1 MYLASCVHFR
11 SFHAV
16 TLLGQ
21 GLNVTNAAE
30 VATAPITKAF
40 PTFSGALI
48 VVDAL
53 GSFGE
58 FLALTYFFH
67 FGIMFLNCLM
77 EGHGQT
83 GFHLNQLG
91 EVVGR
96 KAIQLNS
103 LQSIQLNNL
112 QSVQF

>member
-1 MYLASCVHFR
+1 M
-11 SFHAV
+11 
-16 TLLGQ
+16 TK
-21 GLNVTNAAE
+21 AAE
-30 VATAPITKAF
+30 VAMAPIAKAF

-58 FLALTYFFH
+58 FLVITYFIH
-67 FGIMFLNCLM
+67 FGIIFLNHLM

-91 EVVGR
+91 EVVVR

-112 QSVQF
+112 QSVSTILMFTSVQKMNDSVVQLKIQ